1 MNLLERLVHVN
12 SMSVDDTNT
21 LLTLREKMES
31 LIIQQI
37 IQTYISDFFPKN

>member
-12 SMSVDDTNT
+12 NMSVDDTNI
-21 LLTLREKMES
+21 LLTVREKMES

>member
-12 SMSVDDTNT
+12 SMSVDDTNI
-21 LLTLREKMES
+21 LLTVREKMES